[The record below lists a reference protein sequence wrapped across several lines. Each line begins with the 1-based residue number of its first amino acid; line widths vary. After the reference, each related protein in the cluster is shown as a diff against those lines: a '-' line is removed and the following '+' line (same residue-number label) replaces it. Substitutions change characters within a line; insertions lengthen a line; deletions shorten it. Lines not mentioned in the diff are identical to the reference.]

1 MLAYMATSK
10 KTVAKATKSTKAST
24 KKVTTTARKTQAVI
38 GSKVL
43 KTGKVGAGKTFESA
57 KAAAAK
63 VAPES
68 NPKTVVANI
77 YRCISGVRPTAYGYK
92 WSK

>member
-1 MLAYMATSK
+1 MATSK

-24 KKVTTTARKTQAVI
+24 KKVTTAHKTQAVI